1 MLLEMTWIQTGTIIA
16 LIAML
21 SVLGFAVGCLA
32 LDRLT
37 SVGRSG
43 PSLGHGVPPPP
54 IPPAT
59 KYDR

>member
-21 SVLGFAVGCLA
+21 AVLGFAVGCLA

-37 SVGRSG
+37 RGISG
-43 PSLGHGVPPPP
+43 PGLGHGVPPPP

-59 KYDR
+59 KNDR